1 MASID
6 KLDSLFGQA
15 IFAIKRSFTKVPIN
29 PTFSIVI
36 EFQTLDVS
44 TATPT
49 PKAFLW
55 TTLSLFTPDGL
66 LNAGAAFNHKPKP

>member
-6 KLDSLFGQA
+6 KVDSLFGQA

-29 PTFSIVI
+29 PSFTIVI

-49 PKAFLW
+49 PKAYSPTFFLLW
-55 TTLSLFTPDGL
+55 KKRVIFII
-66 LNAGAAFNHKPKP
+66 